1 MLDTAFTLLLPA
13 LNRVLDTQPALVA
26 RLAAQGGKA
35 AELIIPPA
43 RLRMAITTEGRLA
56 APPADAP
63 GTVSITLGA
72 SIPPRLLLGDKSA
85 LREARVDGDTG
96 LANDLMALLEEFDWA
111 LALRPLVGDIAAARA
126 AQAIAGFGQWRGQ
139 ARQSLDRNLGGWLG
153 QESGLLVDRLTMA
166 RFVDQVDE
174 LRDAAD
180 RLAAR
185 LALLEARG
193 GRDSGG

>member
-1 MLDTAFTLLLPA
+1 MLDTAFALLLPA

-26 RLAAQGGKA
+26 RLAAQAGRT
-35 AELIIPPA
+35 AELAMPPA
-43 RLRMAITTEGRLA
+43 RLRLAITTEGRLA
-56 APPADAP
+56 APAADAP
-63 GTVSITLGA
+63 NTVSITLGA
-72 SIPPRLLLGDKSA
+72 TIPPRLLLGDKAA
-85 LREARVDGDTG
+85 LREARVEGDSS
-96 LANDLMALLEEFDWA
+96 LANDLMALLEQFDWA

>member
-1 MLDTAFTLLLPA
+1 MLDTAFALLLPA

-26 RLAAQGGKA
+26 RLAAQAGRT
-35 AELIIPPA
+35 AELAMPPA
-43 RLRMAITTEGRLA
+43 RLRLAITAEGRLA
-56 APPADAP
+56 APAADAP
-63 GTVSITLGA
+63 NTVSITLGA
-72 SIPPRLLLGDKSA
+72 TIPPRLLLGDKAA
-85 LREARVDGDTG
+85 LREARVEGDSS
-96 LANDLMALLEEFDWA
+96 LANDLMALLEQFDWA

-193 GRDSGG
+193 DRDSGG